1 MSGRPFEKILIAN
14 RGEIALRVIRTCR
27 ALGIPTVAVYSK
39 PDENALHVSFA
50 DEAICIGPAIATQS
64 YLNQPAVLTAI
75 EVTGADAVHPGY
87 GFLSENAQFASA
99 VRKMGRTFIG
109 PEVEHLQM
117 FGDKL
122 SAKAA
127 ARGAGLP
134 LLSGSEGAVQSLE
147 EAHAIATES
156 GYPVML
162 KAAAGGGGKGM
173 RVVETAEDLERF
185 FALAQAESLA
195 AFGSGD
201 VFIERYLR
209 RPRHIEVQ
217 VAGDGSGGGI
227 HIGTRDCSLQRR
239 HQKII
244 EEAPAPH
251 LSDALRSRICGAAAE
266 LIRNVSYRSLA
277 TVEFLV
283 EDEGFFFLEVN
294 PRIQVEHPVTEE
306 VSGLDLVELQIRVA
320 AGEGLPVKQ
329 EDVCI
334 EGHAMEVRVNA
345 EDPTNFLPSPGLVTG
360 YHQPGGPGIRVD
372 SAIHEQAM
380 VQPHYD
386 SLTAKLIVKGRDREH
401 ARRRMLGAIDEFI
414 VEGIR
419 TTLPLQY
426 ALLETS
432 EFLECTYW
440 TQFVDQFV
448 VEYAARQR
456 EESGG

>member
-1 MSGRPFEKILIAN
+1 MTSRPFEKVLVAN

-27 ALGIPTVAVYSK
+27 ALGIPTVAVYSNA
-39 PDENALHVSFA
+39 DENALHVRFA
-50 DEAICIGPAIATQS
+50 EEAICIGPAIATQS
-64 YLNQPAVLTAI
+64 YLNQPAVLTAV

-109 PEVEHLQM
+109 PDVEHLDV

-122 SAKAA
+122 SAKEA
-127 ARGAGLP
+127 ARKAGLP
-134 LLSGSEGAVQSLE
+134 LLSGSEGAVDSLQ
-147 EAHAIATES
+147 EAQKIAAES
-156 GYPVML
+156 GFPLML

-173 RVVETAEDLERF
+173 RVVESPEDLERF
-185 FALAQAESLA
+185 FALAQAESMA

-217 VAGDGSGGGI
+217 VAGDGRGGGI

-239 HQKII
+239 HQKIV
-244 EEAPAPH
+244 EEAPAPG
-251 LSDALRSRICGAAAE
+251 LPDGLRTQICEAAAE
-266 LIRNVSYRSLA
+266 LIRTVGYQSLA

-283 EDEGFFFLEVN
+283 EDDGFYFLEVN

-306 VSGLDLVELQIRVA
+306 VSGLDLVELQIRLA
-320 AGEGLPVKQ
+320 AGEGLPLRQ
-329 EDVCI
+329 EDVRI

-345 EDPTNFLPSPGLVTG
+345 EDPTNFLPSPGMVTG
-360 YHQPGGPGIRVD
+360 YHEPGGPGVRVD
-372 SAIHEQAM
+372 SSIHEQAM

-386 SLTAKLIVKGRDREH
+386 SLTAKLIVFGRDREH
-401 ARRRMLGAIDEFI
+401 ARQRMLGAIDEFI

-419 TTLPLQY
+419 TTLPLQR
-426 ALLETS
+426 ALLNTT
-432 EFLECTYW
+432 EFKDCTYW
-440 TQFVDQFV
+440 TQFVDRYVTEF
-448 VEYAARQR
+448 AASVN
-456 EESGG
+456 EGAGS